1 MDADGGDTGLRSWVG
16 GWGHQE
22 RERTPRVKT
31 EQSTGDEMS
40 LAGLWLTAFALL
52 FFSFSVA
59 LPTIYE
65 K

>member
-1 MDADGGDTGLRSWVG
+1 MDANGGDTGLRSWVG

-40 LAGLWLTAFALL
+40 LVSAFAFLV
-52 FFSFSVA
+52 FSFSVA

-65 K
+65 KYKKT